1 MSSKVRLIE
10 GEIDVGRVVKEITME
25 NPKSNAV
32 VIYVGYVK
40 REVEG
45 HTVNW
50 LSCEPHERYAL
61 KLLNNIVEEEEMDE
75 GVSCIRIYHR
85 VGRLRPGEPI
95 AYIFVSAEDRVKA
108 FEKARRVLERV
119 KRESMIFKVESRD
132 DGEFLVLGDGRRL
145 KIK

>member
-1 MSSKVRLIE
+1 MSSEARLIE
-10 GEIDVGRVVKEITME
+10 EEIDIGRVVEEIVAK
-25 NPKSNAV
+25 NIDSNAI

-40 REVEG
+40 REIKG
-45 HTVNW
+45 HVVNW
-50 LSCEPHERYAL
+50 LNCEPHERYAL
-61 KLLNNIVEEEEMDE
+61 KLLNKIVEEEMDE
-75 GVSCIRIYHR
+75 GISCIRIYHR

>member
-1 MSSKVRLIE
+1 MSSKARLIKE
-10 GEIDVGRVVKEITME
+10 EIDIGRVVEEITME
-25 NPKSNAV
+25 NAKSNAV

-40 REVEG
+40 REVRG

-50 LSCEPHERYAL
+50 LSCEPHGRYAL
-61 KLLNNIVEEEEMDE
+61 KLLNNIVEEEMDE

-85 VGRLRPGEPI
+85 VGRLMPGEPI
-95 AYIFVSAEDRVKA
+95 AYIFVSAEDRIKA

-119 KRESMIFKVESRD
+119 KRESMIFKVENRD

>member
-1 MSSKVRLIE
+1 MIE
-10 GEIDVGRVVKEITME
+10 GEIDVGKVVEEITME
-25 NPKSNAV
+25 SPKSNAI

-40 REVEG
+40 REVGG
-45 HTVNW
+45 HAVNW
-50 LSCEPHERYAL
+50 LSCEPHERYTL
-61 KLLNNIVEEEEMDE
+61 KLLKRIVEEEMDE

-85 VGRLRPGEPI
+85 VGRLRPGDPI

-132 DGEFLVLGDGRRL
+132 NGEFLVLGDGRRL
-145 KIK
+145 MIR

>member
-1 MSSKVRLIE
+1 MSSKAGLIE
-10 GEIDVGRVVKEITME
+10 GEIDIGRVVKEITME
-25 NPKSNAV
+25 NPKSNAL

-40 REVEG
+40 REVGG
-45 HTVNW
+45 HAVNW
-50 LSCEPHERYAL
+50 LSCKPHERYAL

-85 VGRLRPGEPI
+85 IGRLRPGEPI
-95 AYIFVSAEDRVKA
+95 TYIFVSAEDRVKA
-108 FEKARRVLERV
+108 FEKARRILERV

-132 DGEFLVLGDGRRL
+132 DGDFLVLGDGRRL

>member
-1 MSSKVRLIE
+1 LIE
-10 GEIDVGRVVKEITME
+10 EKIDIGRVVEEITME
-25 NPKSNAV
+25 SPNSNAV

-45 HTVNW
+45 HVVNW
-50 LSCEPHERYAL
+50 LNCEPHEQYAS
-61 KLLNNIVEEEEMDE
+61 KLLNSIVEEEMDE

-85 VGRLRPGEPI
+85 IGRLKPGEPI
-95 AYIFVSAEDRVKA
+95 TYVFVSAEDRVKA
-108 FEKARRVLERV
+108 FEKAREVLERV

-145 KIK
+145 KIR

>member
-1 MSSKVRLIE
+1 MIE
-10 GEIDVGRVVKEITME
+10 GEIDVGKVVEEITME
-25 NPKSNAV
+25 SPKSNAV

-40 REVEG
+40 REVGG
-45 HTVNW
+45 HAVNW
-50 LSCEPHERYAL
+50 LSCEPHERYTL
-61 KLLNNIVEEEEMDE
+61 KLLNKIVEEEMDE

-85 VGRLRPGEPI
+85 VGKLRPGDPI

-132 DGEFLVLGDGRRL
+132 NGEFLVLGDGRRL
-145 KIK
+145 KIR

>member
-1 MSSKVRLIE
+1 MIE
-10 GEIDVGRVVKEITME
+10 EEIDIGRVVEEIVAK
-25 NPKSNAV
+25 NIDSNAV

-40 REVEG
+40 REVGG

-61 KLLNNIVEEEEMDE
+61 KLLNNIVEEEVGE

-95 AYIFVSAEDRVKA
+95 SYIFVSAEDRVKA

>member
-1 MSSKVRLIE
+1 MSSEARLIE
-10 GEIDVGRVVKEITME
+10 EEIDIGRVVEEIVAK
-25 NPKSNAV
+25 NIDSNAV

-40 REVEG
+40 REVGG

-61 KLLNNIVEEEEMDE
+61 KLLNNIVEEEVDE

-95 AYIFVSAEDRVKA
+95 SYIFVSAEDRVKA

-119 KRESMIFKVESRD
+119 KRESMIFKIESRD
-132 DGEFLVLGDGRRL
+132 DGEFLILGDGRRL

>member
-1 MSSKVRLIE
+1 LIE
-10 GEIDVGRVVKEITME
+10 EEIDIGRVVEEIVAK
-25 NPKSNAV
+25 NIDSNAV

-40 REVEG
+40 REVGG

-61 KLLNNIVEEEEMDE
+61 KLLNNIVEEEVGE

-95 AYIFVSAEDRVKA
+95 SYIFVSAEDRVKA

>member
-1 MSSKVRLIE
+1 MSSEARLIE
-10 GEIDVGRVVKEITME
+10 EKIDIGRVVEEITMGSP
-25 NPKSNAV
+25 NSNAV

-45 HTVNW
+45 HVVNW
-50 LSCEPHERYAL
+50 LNCEPHERHASN
-61 KLLNNIVEEEEMDE
+61 LLNSIVEEEMGE

-85 VGRLRPGEPI
+85 VGRLKPGEPI
-95 AYIFVSAEDRVKA
+95 TYVFVSAEDRVKA
-108 FEKARRVLERV
+108 FEKAREVLERV

-145 KIK
+145 KIR

>member
-1 MSSKVRLIE
+1 MSSKAKLIE
-10 GEIDVGRVVKEITME
+10 GEIDIGRVVKEITTE

-40 REVEG
+40 REVGG
-45 HTVNW
+45 HAVNW
-50 LSCEPHERYAL
+50 LSCEPHEQYAL
-61 KLLNNIVEEEEMDE
+61 KLLNNIVEEEMDE

-119 KRESMIFKVESRD
+119 KRESMIFKVEGRD

>member
-1 MSSKVRLIE
+1 MSSKAKLIE
-10 GEIDVGRVVKEITME
+10 GEIDIGRVVKEITTE

-40 REVEG
+40 REVGG
-45 HTVNW
+45 HAVNW
-50 LSCEPHERYAL
+50 LSCEPHEQYAL
-61 KLLNNIVEEEEMDE
+61 KLLNNIVEEEMDE

-108 FEKARRVLERV
+108 FEKARSILERV

>member
-1 MSSKVRLIE
+1 MSSEARLIE
-10 GEIDVGRVVKEITME
+10 EKIDIGRVVEEITME
-25 NPKSNAV
+25 SPNSNAV

-45 HTVNW
+45 HVVNW
-50 LSCEPHERYAL
+50 LNCEPHERYAS
-61 KLLNNIVEEEEMDE
+61 KLLNSIVEEEMDE

-85 VGRLRPGEPI
+85 VGRLKPGEPI
-95 AYIFVSAEDRVKA
+95 TYVFVSAEDRVKA
-108 FEKARRVLERV
+108 FEKAREVLERV

-145 KIK
+145 RIR

>member
-1 MSSKVRLIE
+1 LIE
-10 GEIDVGRVVKEITME
+10 EEIDIGKVVKEITME
-25 NPKSNAV
+25 NPKSSAV

-40 REVEG
+40 REVGG
-45 HTVNW
+45 HAVNW

-61 KLLNNIVEEEEMDE
+61 KLLNNIVEEEMDE

-85 VGRLRPGEPI
+85 VGRLLPGEPI

>member
-1 MSSKVRLIE
+1 LIE
-10 GEIDVGRVVKEITME
+10 EKIDIGRVVEEITME
-25 NPKSNAV
+25 SPNSNAV

-45 HTVNW
+45 HVVNW
-50 LSCEPHERYAL
+50 LNCEPHERYTS
-61 KLLNNIVEEEEMDE
+61 KLLNSIVEEEMGE

-85 VGRLRPGEPI
+85 VGRLKPGEPI
-95 AYIFVSAEDRVKA
+95 TYVFVSAEDRVKA
-108 FEKARRVLERV
+108 FEKAREVLERV

-145 KIK
+145 KIG

>member
-1 MSSKVRLIE
+1 MSSEARLIE
-10 GEIDVGRVVKEITME
+10 EEIDIGRVVEEIVAK
-25 NPKSNAV
+25 NIDSNAV

-40 REVEG
+40 REVGG

-61 KLLNNIVEEEEMDE
+61 KLLNNIVEEEVGE

-95 AYIFVSAEDRVKA
+95 SYIFVSAEDRVKA

>member
-1 MSSKVRLIE
+1 MSSKARLIE
-10 GEIDVGRVVKEITME
+10 EEIDIGKVVKEITME

-40 REVEG
+40 REVAG
-45 HTVNW
+45 HAVNW

-61 KLLNNIVEEEEMDE
+61 KLLNNIVEEEMDK

-85 VGRLRPGEPI
+85 IGRLRPGEPI
-95 AYIFVSAEDRVKA
+95 TYIFVSAEDRVKA
-108 FEKARRVLERV
+108 FEKARRILERV

-145 KIK
+145 KIR

>member
-1 MSSKVRLIE
+1 MSSKARLIE
-10 GEIDVGRVVKEITME
+10 EEIDVGKVVKEITME
-25 NPKSNAV
+25 NPKSSAV

-40 REVEG
+40 REVAG

-61 KLLNNIVEEEEMDE
+61 KLLNNIVEEEMDE

-108 FEKARRVLERV
+108 FEKARRILERV

-145 KIK
+145 KIR

>member
-1 MSSKVRLIE
+1 MSSEARLIE
-10 GEIDVGRVVKEITME
+10 EKIDIGRVVEEITME
-25 NPKSNAV
+25 SPNSNAV

-45 HTVNW
+45 HVVNW
-50 LSCEPHERYAL
+50 LNCEPHERYAS
-61 KLLNNIVEEEEMDE
+61 KLLNSIVEEEMDE

-85 VGRLRPGEPI
+85 VGRLKPGEPI
-95 AYIFVSAEDRVKA
+95 TYVFVSAEDRVKA
-108 FEKARRVLERV
+108 FEKAREVLERV

-145 KIK
+145 KIR

>member
-1 MSSKVRLIE
+1 MSSEARLIE
-10 GEIDVGRVVKEITME
+10 EKIDIGRVVEEITME
-25 NPKSNAV
+25 SPNSNAV

-45 HTVNW
+45 HVVNW
-50 LSCEPHERYAL
+50 LNCEPHERYAS
-61 KLLNNIVEEEEMDE
+61 KILNSIVEEEMDE

-85 VGRLRPGEPI
+85 VGRLKPGEPI
-95 AYIFVSAEDRVKA
+95 TYVFVSAEDRVKA
-108 FEKARRVLERV
+108 FEKAREVLERV
-119 KRESMIFKVESRD
+119 KRESMIFKVESRE

>member
-1 MSSKVRLIE
+1 MSSEARLIE
-10 GEIDVGRVVKEITME
+10 EEIDIGRIVEEIVAK
-25 NPKSNAV
+25 NIDSNAV

-40 REVEG
+40 REVGG
-45 HTVNW
+45 HVVNW

-61 KLLNNIVEEEEMDE
+61 KLLNNIVEEEMDE

-95 AYIFVSAEDRVKA
+95 SYIFVSAEDRVKA

-145 KIK
+145 KIE

>member
-1 MSSKVRLIE
+1 LIE
-10 GEIDVGRVVKEITME
+10 GEIDIGRVVKEITME
-25 NPKSNAV
+25 NPKSNAL

-40 REVEG
+40 REVGG
-45 HTVNW
+45 HAVNW
-50 LSCEPHERYAL
+50 LSCELHERYAL
-61 KLLNNIVEEEEMDE
+61 KLLNNIVEEEMDE

-145 KIK
+145 KIG

>member
-1 MSSKVRLIE
+1 MSSEARLIE
-10 GEIDVGRVVKEITME
+10 EEIDIGRIVEEIVAK
-25 NPKSNAV
+25 NIDSNAV

-40 REVEG
+40 REVGG

-61 KLLNNIVEEEEMDE
+61 KLLNNIVEEEVGE

-95 AYIFVSAEDRVKA
+95 SYIFVSAEDRVKA

-145 KIK
+145 KIE

>member
-1 MSSKVRLIE
+1 MIE
-10 GEIDVGRVVKEITME
+10 EEIDIGRVVEEIVAK
-25 NPKSNAV
+25 NIDSNAI

-40 REVEG
+40 REIKG
-45 HTVNW
+45 HVVNW
-50 LSCEPHERYAL
+50 LNCEPHERYAL
-61 KLLNNIVEEEEMDE
+61 KLLNKIVEEEMDE
-75 GVSCIRIYHR
+75 GISCIRIYHR

-95 AYIFVSAEDRVKA
+95 SYIFVSAEDRVKA

>member
-25 NPKSNAV
+25 NPKSSAV

-40 REVEG
+40 REVGG

-61 KLLNNIVEEEEMDE
+61 KLLNNIVEEEVGE

-145 KIK
+145 KIG

>member
-1 MSSKVRLIE
+1 MSSKARLIE
-10 GEIDVGRVVKEITME
+10 EEIDIGRVVKEITME
-25 NPKSNAV
+25 NPKSSAV

-40 REVEG
+40 REVGG
-45 HTVNW
+45 HVVNW
-50 LSCEPHERYAL
+50 LNCEPHERYAL
-61 KLLNNIVEEEEMDE
+61 KLLNNIVEEEMDE

-85 VGRLRPGEPI
+85 VGRLMPGEPI

-108 FEKARRVLERV
+108 FEKARRVLEKV
-119 KRESMIFKVESRD
+119 KRESMIFRVEGRD

>member
-1 MSSKVRLIE
+1 MSSEARLIE
-10 GEIDVGRVVKEITME
+10 EEIDIGRVVEEIVAK
-25 NPKSNAV
+25 NIDSNAV

-40 REVEG
+40 REVGG

-61 KLLNNIVEEEEMDE
+61 KLLNNIVEEEVGE

-95 AYIFVSAEDRVKA
+95 SYIFVSAEDRVKA

-119 KRESMIFKVESRD
+119 KRESMIFKIESRD
-132 DGEFLVLGDGRRL
+132 DGEFLILGDGRRL